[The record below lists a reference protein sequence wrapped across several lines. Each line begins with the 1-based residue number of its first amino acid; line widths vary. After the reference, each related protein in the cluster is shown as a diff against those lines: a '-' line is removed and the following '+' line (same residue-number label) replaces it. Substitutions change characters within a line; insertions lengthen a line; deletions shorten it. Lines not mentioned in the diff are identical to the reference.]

1 MLMNM
6 TTASKKSTRRRGR
19 PRLDETG
26 GEELR
31 EAIIGATS
39 QVYAEHGFHGTTVEL
54 ILKTANVS
62 RPTFYKL
69 FDDRRSIIEIV
80 VERANRTLVEHVL
93 QSVGDLSNPVQ
104 MMKASIDAYFRWCAD
119 MGTLVGPIYNEIND
133 PASPASEQR
142 ARIIGDLASLFVVQ
156 EQKLGLSPAD
166 PLLYDGLLRAIE
178 HIGSS
183 AFWPKRLSEKEI
195 VRRHSVALDL
205 ALSVIQGERNREV
218 QTGEL
223 QNTEKEKP

>member
-1 MLMNM
+1 MNKIS
-6 TTASKKSTRRRGR
+6 ASKKSTRRRGR

-26 GEELR
+26 GEDLR

-39 QVYAEHGFHGTTVEL
+39 QVYAQHGFHGTTVEL

-80 VERANRTLVEHVL
+80 VERANRKLVEHVL
-93 QSVGDLSNPVQ
+93 LSFGDLSNPVQ
-104 MMKASIDAYFRWCAD
+104 MMKASIDAYFRWCTD
-119 MGTLVGPIYNEIND
+119 MGALVGPIYNEIND
-133 PASPASEQR
+133 PQSPASSQR
-142 ARIIGDLASLFVVQ
+142 ARIIGDLVALFAEQ
-156 EQKLGLSPAD
+156 EQRLGLPTAD

-183 AFWPKRLSEKEI
+183 AFWPRRLSEKEI
-195 VRRHSVALDL
+195 ARRRSVALDL
-205 ALSVIQGERNREV
+205 ALSVIQNGRNRETLV
-218 QTGEL
+218 GGL
-223 QNTEKEKP
+223 